1 MRCFLNRRFLL
12 NQIGPRLGALCLF
25 IATFSSATTFARQ
38 SDWISGWGERV
49 TGQILDYHSAQRDSD
64 RALLVRSVD
73 ADRFVEWDTVPVPE
87 GQESEYAT
95 FVWLFGI
102 DVNAEQHRWT
112 LEVNGEAC
120 LRFENPSRVELD
132 DWRVTGRDGAELLFR
147 PTLVDRYQDL
157 FGYAFLRLPR
167 SFWTAGKPVRL
178 KVVGESAESRVW
190 YMTSMRQVEA
200 SARLVARN
208 ALLRGAEGEAHR
220 RPLLLEV
227 VHLGEETEVRVRS
240 SLGTEERKRLKFG
253 ANEIEM
259 PLPQLAGS
267 REVHVELEYPGGE
280 LQSLSSVVE
289 PVRPWLI
296 YLVQHTHTDI
306 GYTRPQTEILPEH
319 LRYIDY
325 ALDYCD
331 ATDHFPADSRFRWTC
346 EISWAVREYLES
358 RPAEQL
364 ERFRRRVLEGR
375 IEVTAMFFN
384 MSEVMDEGTYS
395 TFLQPVRAFHDA
407 GLPVTTAFQNDINGA
422 AWCLADYF
430 EGIGVRYLVMG
441 QHGHRAL
448 KPFEKATS
456 FWWESPAGNRVL
468 AFRADHYNEGNRWG
482 VHTAELETV
491 ERSLF
496 DYLQMM
502 EEKEY
507 PFDRVAVQYSGY
519 LTDNSPPST
528 AGNELIR
535 AWNEKYVWPR
545 LRSATAG
552 EFPRWVEEHHAES
565 LPVEKAAWPDWW
577 TDGFGSAPREA
588 AAARLTQAEMTATE
602 GLLAMEVA
610 MGEDLPPS
618 FAEDARR
625 IRESLIFYG
634 EHTFGAAESIRD
646 PLGAN
651 TLLQWAEKSSYAWE
665 AVKDSAVLR
674 EKAMGR
680 FQAHLQSSDV
690 PVLVVVNTLA
700 FPRSAV
706 AEVYVDHQVLPAGLS
721 SWIVDDEGNR
731 VRMQR
736 RESRADGSYWSF
748 FVPDVPAMGYR
759 TFRIE
764 VGEDG
769 KQPASLILDEGT
781 TLENRWYRVVVDPKT
796 GALASL
802 FDKELD
808 RELLDVDA
816 EWKAGTVVHETL
828 SDRAQLEAFTLTG
841 YERKAPSEVR
851 VLENRV
857 GMVWHS
863 LKLSADLPCCEKPG
877 DLRLEL
883 RLFHHEKRLELHYSI
898 RKRRSF
904 DPEGLYVAF
913 PFAPKDGHLVFETLG
928 GIANPA
934 ADLIPGSASDWQT
947 VQTFAAARY
956 PDGQVL
962 LSSDEIPLAQLG
974 AINLGEFRRVPSIE
988 KPQIFS
994 WVMNN
999 YWTTNFKASEEGEF
1013 HWSYAITST
1022 PDASNAAATRFG
1034 TSSRIPLLGRV
1045 LPPGAERSPTV
1056 SRSLLAVEP
1065 ANLQVVSARP
1075 ALHGE
1080 GLVLLVREVDG
1091 IETTGKLVT
1100 SSRGDAPK
1108 PTKVNVLE
1116 LEVSGDEDPLRFG
1129 PNEPRFLRLS
1139 PR

>member
-1 MRCFLNRRFLL
+1 MLNRRFLL
-12 NQIGPRLGALCLF
+12 SRAEARLAALCLF
-25 IATFSSATTFARQ
+25 IAVLSSATAFARQ
-38 SDWISGWGERV
+38 SEWISGWGERV
-49 TGQILDYHSAQRDSD
+49 SGQILDYHSAQRDTG

-73 ADRFVEWDTVPVPE
+73 ADRYIEWDTAPIPE
-87 GQESEYAT
+87 EQTGEFAT

-102 DVNAEQHRWT
+102 DVNAEQHGWT
-112 LEVNGEAC
+112 LEVDGMEC
-120 LRFENPSRVELD
+120 LRFENPSRVELES
-132 DWRVTGRDGAELLFR
+132 WVVAGRDGASLLFR

-167 SFWTAGKPVRL
+167 SFLTPGKPVRL
-178 KVVGESAESRVW
+178 KVVGESAESQVW
-190 YMTSMRQVEA
+190 YMTSMRQVEK

-208 ALLRGAEGEAHR
+208 AMLRGAERETHR

-227 VHLGEETEVRVRS
+227 VHLEEETEVTVRS
-240 SLGTEERKRLKFG
+240 SLGTEERVRLEFG
-253 ANEIEM
+253 ANEIEI
-259 PLPQLAGS
+259 PLPQLGGS
-267 REVHVELEYPGGE
+267 REVDVELEYPGGARRE
-280 LQSLSSVVE
+280 LSGVVE
-289 PVRPWLI
+289 PVRPWMI
-296 YLVQHTHTDI
+296 YLVQLSHTDI

-346 EISWAVREYLES
+346 ETSWAVREYLES
-358 RPAEQL
+358 RPKRQL
-364 ERFRRRVLEGR
+364 DRLRRRVLEGR
-375 IEVTAMFFN
+375 IELTAMFFN
-384 MSEVMDEGTYS
+384 MSEVIDEATYS
-395 TFLQPVRAFHDA
+395 AFLQPVRAFHDA

-430 EGIGVRYLVMG
+430 EEIGVRYLVMG

-468 AFRADHYNEGNRWG
+468 AFRADHYMTGNRWG

-496 DYLQMM
+496 DYLRMM
-502 EEKEY
+502 EEKQY
-507 PFDRVAVQYSGY
+507 PLDRVAVQYSGY

-565 LPVEKAAWPDWW
+565 LPVERAAWPDWW

-610 MGEDLPPS
+610 MGNELSPS

-665 AVKDSAVLR
+665 AVKDSAILR

-680 FQAHLQSSDV
+680 FQDHLSSSEV

-706 AEVYVDHQVLPAGLS
+706 AEVYVDHQVLPAS
-721 SWIVDDEGNR
+721 VPFRIVDDEGNE
-731 VRMQR
+731 VAAQR

-764 VGEDG
+764 VDEDG
-769 KQPASLILDEGT
+769 RAPASLPLDEGT
-781 TLENRWYRVVVDPKT
+781 VLENRWYRVVVDPET

-808 RELLDVDA
+808 RELLDPDA
-816 EWKAGTVVHETL
+816 EWKAGTVVLETL

-841 YERKAPSEVR
+841 CERKAPSEVR
-851 VLENRV
+851 VLENRI
-857 GMVWHS
+857 GAVWHS
-863 LKLSADLPCCEKPG
+863 LKLCADLPCCEKPG

-898 RKRRSF
+898 RKHRSF

-913 PFAPKDGHLVFETLG
+913 PFAPEDGRLVFETLG
-928 GIANPA
+928 GIADPA

-947 VQTFAAARY
+947 VQNFAAARY

-974 AINLGEFRRVPSIE
+974 GINLGEFRRVHEVE
-988 KPQIFS
+988 KPQVFS

-1013 HWSYAITST
+1013 HWSYALTST
-1022 PDASNAAATRFG
+1022 PDSSNAAASRFG
-1034 TSSRIPLLGRV
+1034 ASSRIPLLGRV
-1045 LPPGAERSPTV
+1045 LPPGAERSPTR
-1056 SRSLLAVEP
+1056 SRSGLGLEP
-1065 ANLQVVSARP
+1065 ANLQVISARP
-1075 ALHGE
+1075 ARDG
-1080 GLVLLVREVDG
+1080 VSVILLVREVDG
-1091 IETTGKLVT
+1091 IETTGTLLT
-1100 SSRGDAPK
+1100 SGRGDEPI
-1108 PTKVNVLE
+1108 PMKVNVLE
-1116 LEVSGDEDPLRFG
+1116 LELPGDEDPLHFG
-1129 PNEPRFLRLS
+1129 PYESRFLRLE